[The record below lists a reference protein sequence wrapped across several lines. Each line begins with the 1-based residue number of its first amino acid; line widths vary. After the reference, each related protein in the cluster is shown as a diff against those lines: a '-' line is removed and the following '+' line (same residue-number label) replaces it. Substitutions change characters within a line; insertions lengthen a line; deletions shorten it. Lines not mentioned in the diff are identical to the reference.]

1 MSDPAKNLEQL
12 DWKGDSLVHGWV
24 GEVAP
29 TLADLTT
36 SFVFG
41 EVYAQAQL
49 SPRERELVITAIL
62 AATGAFPDGMA
73 EHAELARKAGATDG
87 QVDALFALVAAYA
100 GFPRAISA
108 ARDLQARRRAASPRP
123 G

>member
-1 MSDPAKNLEQL
+1 MSTDDAKKNLEKL
-12 DWKGDSLVHGWV
+12 NWKGDSLVHGWV

-29 TLADLTT
+29 TLADFTQ

-41 EVYAQAQL
+41 DVYAQAAL
-49 SPRERELVITAIL
+49 TPKERELVITAIL

-73 EHAELARKAGATDG
+73 EHAELARKSGTTARELDE
-87 QVDALFALVAAYA
+87 LFTLVAAYA

-108 ARDLQARRRAASPRP
+108 ARELQRKRQAAQP
-123 G
+123 

>member
-1 MSDPAKNLEQL
+1 MSDPAKNLEKL
-12 DWKGDSLVHGWV
+12 AWKGDSLVHGWV

-29 TLADLTT
+29 TLADLTA

-41 EVYAQAQL
+41 DVYAQAQL

-73 EHAELARKAGATDG
+73 EHAELARKSGATDG
-87 QVDALFALVAAYA
+87 QVDELFTLVAAYA

-108 ARDLQARRRAASPRP
+108 ARELQARRRTPTDGP